1 MKMADLHK
9 LAIMLQELDDQMVAC
24 MKCGMCQAVCPVFA
38 ETMNESDVTRG
49 KIALLENLAHEMI
62 ADAEGVKDK
71 LNKCLLCGS
80 CAANCPSGVQVMD
93 IFLKGRVI
101 VNGYLGLSPVKKAIF
116 RGMLTKPTLFNALLS
131 FGSKFQGL
139 FTSKVDD
146 LLGSSCSKIMSP
158 LIGDRH
164 FLTLAPTPFRKI
176 ASGLDTAPGK
186 SGLKV
191 AFFPGCVV
199 DKMLPRVGE
208 AVLKVL
214 KHHGVGVFLP
224 KDQACCGIPTLSSGD
239 RESFDKLVKLNVEAF
254 KKGDFDVLITPCA
267 TCTATIKEMWPKFAE
282 NYPADLKAA
291 VLALAAKT
299 MDVSQFL
306 VDKVGVKALESS
318 AGGRRVTYHDPC
330 HLVKSLG
337 VSAQPRT
344 VLRASKDC
352 DFVEMAEANRCCGNG
367 GTFNLHHYEVS
378 KQIGQ
383 RKRDNVV
390 AAKVE
395 VVATS
400 CPACMMQLTDALS
413 RNGDHIAVRHAV
425 EIYAESLD

>member
-1 MKMADLHK
+1 MADLHK

-62 ADAEGVKDK
+62 ADANGVKEK

-80 CAANCPSGVQVMD
+80 CAANCPSGVQIMD
-93 IFLKGRVI
+93 IFLKGRAI
-101 VNGYLGLSPVKKAIF
+101 VNGYLGLSPAKKAIF
-116 RGMLTKPTLFNALLS
+116 RGMLTKPTLFNTLL
-131 FGSKFQGL
+131 GIGAKFQGL

-146 LLGSSCSKIMSP
+146 LLGSSCSKLMSP

-164 FLTLAPTPFRKI
+164 FLTLADTPFRKI
-176 ASGLDTAPGK
+176 ASELDTPAGK

-199 DKMLPRVGE
+199 DKMLPRIGE
-208 AVLKVL
+208 AVLKVM
-214 KHHGVGVFLP
+214 KHHGVGMFLP
-224 KDQACCGIPTLSSGD
+224 KGQACCGIPTLSSGD
-239 RESFDKLVKLNVEAF
+239 RESFDKLVKINAKAF
-254 KKGDFDVLITPCA
+254 AKGKYDVLITPCA
-267 TCTATIKEMWPKFAE
+267 TCTATIKEMWPKFCE
-282 NYPADLKAA
+282 DYPADVKAT
-291 VLALAAKT
+291 VLEMASKA

-306 VDKVGVKALESS
+306 VDKVGVKAAEGT
-318 AGGRRVTYHDPC
+318 GGRRVTYHDPC

-337 VSAQPRT
+337 VSKQPRT
-344 VLRASKDC
+344 LLNAAKGYE
-352 DFVEMAEANRCCGNG
+352 FVEMAEANRCCGNG

-378 KQIGQ
+378 KKIGQ
-383 RKRDNVV
+383 RKRNNVV
-390 AAKVE
+390 ASKAE

-400 CPACMMQLTDALS
+400 CPACMMQLTDTLS
-413 RNGDHIAVRHAV
+413 RNGDRIAVRHAV
-425 EIYAESLD
+425 ELYAETLD

>member
-1 MKMADLHK
+1 MADLHK
-9 LAIMLQELDDQMVAC
+9 LALMLQELDDQMVAC

-49 KIALLENLAHEMI
+49 KIALLENLAHELI
-62 ADAEGVKDK
+62 ADAQGVKDK

-101 VNGYLGLSPVKKAIF
+101 VNGYLGLSPIKKAIF

-131 FGSKFQGL
+131 FGGKFQGL
-139 FTSKVDD
+139 FTTKVDD

-164 FLTLAPTPFRKI
+164 FLTLAATPFRKI

-208 AVLKVL
+208 AVLKVM

-239 RESFDKLVKLNVEAF
+239 RESFDKLVKLNVAAF
-254 KKGDFDVLITPCA
+254 KKGSFDVLITPCA

-282 NYPADLKAA
+282 NYPADLKAD
-291 VLALAAKT
+291 VLSMAAKA
-299 MDVSQFL
+299 MDVNQFL
-306 VDKVGVKALESS
+306 VDKVGVKAVESS
-318 AGGRRVTYHDPC
+318 PGGTRVTYHDPC

-344 VLRASKDC
+344 VLGACKDYE
-352 DFVEMAEANRCCGNG
+352 FVEMAEANRCCGNG

-378 KQIGQ
+378 KKIGQ
-383 RKRDNVV
+383 RKRDNV
-390 AAKVE
+390 AASKAE

-400 CPACMMQLTDALS
+400 CPACMMQLTDSLS
-413 RNGDHIAVRHAV
+413 RNGDRIAVRHTL